1 MADESRTA
9 DAPDDDQGPKWHQQ
23 LRWRLA
29 ILAAIALL
37 FVGWRAGTF
46 DSTLVHVGL
55 NAKPCVKNAYGATFC
70 GNSATSYCESLPHG
84 GSGVKMCEQI
94 GAVSPAAAI
103 QQGQQS
109 LEETEHADEQ
119 QSQEAIQRSAQ
130 EAARAYEEQKARA
143 PGG

>member
-1 MADESRTA
+1 MTEQSRTTDSPDHA
-9 DAPDDDQGPKWHQQ
+9 DPKWRQQ

-29 ILAAIALL
+29 IAAALVLLA
-37 FVGWRAGTF
+37 VGWRAGTF
-46 DSTLVHVGL
+46 DGVLVQVGL

-70 GNSATSYCESLPHG
+70 GSSATRYCESLPHG

-109 LEETEHADEQ
+109 LEETEHANEQ
-119 QSQEAIQRSAQ
+119 QSQEAMQRSAQ

>member
-1 MADESRTA
+1 MTEPSRTT
-9 DAPDDDQGPKWHQQ
+9 DSPDHTDLKWHQQ

-29 ILAAIALL
+29 IAAALVLLA
-37 FVGWRAGTF
+37 VGWRAGTF
-46 DSTLVHVGL
+46 DGVLVHVGL

-70 GNSATSYCESLPHG
+70 GSSATSYCESLPHG
-84 GSGVKMCEQI
+84 GNGVKMCEQI

-109 LEETEHADEQ
+109 LEETEHTDEQ
-119 QSQEAIQRSAQ
+119 QSQEAMQHNAQ
-130 EAARAYEEQKARA
+130 EAARAYEEQKART